1 MSFLPLSSLSS
12 LLMLLFLFPSRD
24 QSLLIP
30 LSFSLFSHPSSTKT
44 ETLAVPQSTDLR
56 LPDTYL
62 SYTLKVNSRQSRR
75 HAELPNDPVVHTNIK
90 STIIKP
96 KKRKSRFD
104 IPNLPSTVLKPI
116 ATLPAEEYKKQLKL
130 RNPGDGFLNPVL
142 IKAGRLGTRDVILK
156 QHQSR
161 IRNTGKMRGVKTQT
175 PIVDEMGEPDPIVVS
190 QSTQVPRGDQPGFA
204 VRQMERVRAT
214 TARYQKLRPKLPF
227 TSQTPPPHR
236 STSDGES
243 NPRGYDHGMRFTA
256 RSPPR
261 RDPSANGPITP
272 ESEAETYQPAPRPA
286 LNVPGLI
293 APKVG
298 FGSRYKKRPV
308 GYADDSEST
317 RTSVS
322 HVQSTGKG
330 EGFIRRRP
338 GFQGPPPAEEGVL
351 YGDEQTVGE
360 FGNNG
365 NSGTPMERDSRAGH
379 HHEQEP
385 LFLEHDEVVDGDHEH
400 DDDRDLDSN
409 ASRHDPITRPDSTA
423 LITPNTG
430 LSGAQ
435 LCNNLL
441 QSTVKLPLPLKTAKS
456 RREEKREEMARRIKE
471 REETGTPFAEQ
482 GGVRLTD
489 KVHELGPLF
498 DDIEDENDIEFR
510 PTMSQLKRRKDFG
523 FGVGS
528 NDQASLT
535 WGTQLNNEE
544 LDQGQSNLLQQISA
558 DK

>member
-1 MSFLPLSSLSS
+1 M
-12 LLMLLFLFPSRD
+12 
-24 QSLLIP
+24 
-30 LSFSLFSHPSSTKT
+30 
-44 ETLAVPQSTDLR
+44 
-56 LPDTYL
+56 
-62 SYTLKVNSRQSRR
+62 
-75 HAELPNDPVVHTNIK
+75 
-90 STIIKP
+90 
-96 KKRKSRFD
+96 
-104 IPNLPSTVLKPI
+104 
-116 ATLPAEEYKKQLKL
+116 
-130 RNPGDGFLNPVL
+130 
-142 IKAGRLGTRDVILK
+142 ILK

-161 IRNTGKMRGVKTQT
+161 IRNTGKKRGVKTQT

-190 QSTQVPRGDQPGFA
+190 QSTQVPRGEQPGFA
-204 VRQMERVRAT
+204 VRQMDRVRAT

-261 RDPSANGPITP
+261 RHSGMSGPMTP
-272 ESEAETYQPAPRPA
+272 ESEAETFQPAPRPA

-338 GFQGPPPAEEGVL
+338 GFQEPPPAEEGVL
-351 YGDEQTVGE
+351 YVDEQTVGE

-365 NSGTPMERDSRAGH
+365 NSGTPMKRDSRAGH
-379 HHEQEP
+379 LHQQEP
-385 LFLEHDEVVDGDHEH
+385 LFLEQDDLDRDHDPDH

-409 ASRHDPITRPDSTA
+409 ASRHDPVTLPDSTA

-441 QSTVKLPLPLKTAKS
+441 QSAVKLPLPLKTAKS

-498 DDIEDENDIEFR
+498 DDIEDEDEMEFR
-510 PTMSQLKRRKDFG
+510 PTMSQLKRRKEFG
-523 FGVGS
+523 FGLSS

-535 WGTQLNNEE
+535 WGTQVNNEE
-544 LDQGQSNLLQQISA
+544 FDQGQLNPQQRISA
-558 DK
+558 D